1 MRDWKVKIAQVYKR
15 EIELQVEAHTEQ
27 QAIQICEAMI
37 ADDPEAHWSEYEL
50 EDQFVEELAEI

>member
-1 MRDWKVKIAQVYKR
+1 MRDWKVKLVRLYKR
-15 EIELQVEAHTEQ
+15 YAELDVEAHTEQ

-50 EDQFVEELAEI
+50 EEQFVEELAEI